1 MSTAAAGTLRRV
13 AMSLI
18 VLATL
23 LAPPSTTVTAA
34 DEAASPAE
42 VDEAIGRA
50 EARLGRMSD
59 EAFDVEGAQEALA
72 EARAA
77 RERGDLESAFEQA
90 DKINLEL
97 GKILGEQSD
106 DS

>member
-1 MSTAAAGTLRRV
+1 MP
-13 AMSLI
+13 LI

-23 LAPPSTTVTAA
+23 LAPPSTTVPAA

-50 EARLGRMSD
+50 EAGLGRVAD
-59 EAFDVEGAQEALA
+59 EAFMLDAQEALA

-97 GKILGEQSD
+97 EKIRDEQSD
-106 DS
+106 DN